1 MPDELIDAQWEG
13 GRVFVTNADTIARP
27 LRLGRDEALTLMVGL
42 RALAA
47 VPGLG
52 ERDAIERAMAKL
64 EGATGASAEA
74 AARVEVAISE
84 GVEADLLADARRAV
98 ETRRRVHLTYF
109 VPSRDESTERDVDP
123 MRVVNLD
130 SRWYLEGWCHRA
142 QDTRLFRMDRI
153 TGLEVLDEDGTP
165 PADATLRDPTPARS
179 PPVPTTS
186 GSPCGSPPGATWVS
200 DYYPVESV
208 ETDAD
213 GSQTVT
219 LRTADTLWLRRLV
232 WRLGG
237 LGTVV
242 DPPDLAAAVRT
253 GAEGPWRPT
262 VRPRGART
270 RAGRVHD
277 VWWWVLIWVLLV
289 VIATAYLATR
299 AWGVWGQLKELNAEV
314 GRASETLATLQSE
327 TDRLGERGPAPE
339 LPCSVTPGCC
349 GGNA

>member
-1 MPDELIDAQWEG
+1 MSTPETATARLTRLLTMVPWLVNRQGIDTEQAAAELGITVEQLDTDLRLLYLCGYGQMPDELIDAQWEN

-64 EGATGASAEA
+64 EEATGASAEA

-84 GVEADLLADARRAV
+84 GVEAGLLSDARRAV
-98 ETRRRVHLTYF
+98 EGHRRVHLRYL

-130 SRWYLEGWCHRA
+130 AKWYLEGWCHRA

-153 TGLEVLDEDGTP
+153 EALEVLDVDGTP
-165 PADATLRDPTPARS
+165 PPQAELRDLDAGTFTPRADDTLVTLRL
-179 PPVPTTS
+179 
-186 GSPCGSPPGATWVS
+186 GQGAAWVA
-200 DYYPVESV
+200 DYYPVETV
-208 ETDAD
+208 ETAPD
-213 GSQTVT
+213 GTSLTVT

-237 LGTVV
+237 HGTVV
-242 DPPDLAAAVRT
+242 APAELAASVTEGATAALAAYGVEPAT
-253 GAEGPWRPT
+253 GA
-262 VRPRGART
+262 
-270 RAGRVHD
+270 
-277 VWWWVLIWVLLV
+277 
-289 VIATAYLATR
+289 
-299 AWGVWGQLKELNAEV
+299 
-314 GRASETLATLQSE
+314 
-327 TDRLGERGPAPE
+327 
-339 LPCSVTPGCC
+339 
-349 GGNA
+349 GG

>member
-1 MPDELIDAQWEG
+1 VSATRRAKPAPETATDRLSRLLTMVPWLVNRQGIDLQQAAEELGITPQQLETDLRLLYLCGYGQMTDELIDAQWEG

-64 EGATGASAEA
+64 EEATGASADA
-74 AARVEVAISE
+74 AARVEVAIDE
-84 GVEADLLADARRAV
+84 GVEAGALADARRAV
-98 ETRRRVHLTYF
+98 AGHRRVHLRYL

-153 TGLEVLDEDGTP
+153 EALEVLDADGTP
-165 PADATLRDPTPARS
+165 PPDAQLRDLDAGTFTPREDDQL
-179 PPVPTTS
+179 VTLHLQ
-186 GSPCGSPPGATWVS
+186 PGAAWVS

-208 ETDAD
+208 ETADD

-242 DPPDLAAAVRT
+242 APPELARAVSEGARAALAAYD
-253 GAEGPWRPT
+253 G
-262 VRPRGART
+262 
-270 RAGRVHD
+270 
-277 VWWWVLIWVLLV
+277 
-289 VIATAYLATR
+289 TAA
-299 AWGVWGQLKELNAEV
+299 
-314 GRASETLATLQSE
+314 
-327 TDRLGERGPAPE
+327 AP
-339 LPCSVTPGCC
+339 PS
-349 GGNA
+349 GG

>member
-1 MPDELIDAQWEG
+1 VSSTSRGKPTPETATDRLSRLLTMVPWLVNRQGIDLQQAADELGITPQQLETDLRLLYLCGYGQMTDELIDARWEG

-64 EGATGASAEA
+64 EEATGASADA
-74 AARVEVAISE
+74 AARVEVAIDE
-84 GVEADLLADARRAV
+84 GVEAGALADARRAV
-98 ETRRRVHLTYF
+98 AGHRRVHLRYL

-153 TGLEVLDEDGTP
+153 EALEVLDVDGTP
-165 PADATLRDPTPARS
+165 PPEAQLRDLDAGTFTPREDDQL
-179 PPVPTTS
+179 VTLHLQ
-186 GSPCGSPPGATWVS
+186 PGAAWVS

-208 ETDAD
+208 ETGDD

-242 DPPDLAAAVRT
+242 APPELAQVVREGAQAA
-253 GAEGPWRPT
+253 
-262 VRPRGART
+262 
-270 RAGRVHD
+270 
-277 VWWWVLIWVLLV
+277 L
-289 VIATAYLATR
+289 TAYDGSPDA
-299 AWGVWGQLKELNAEV
+299 
-314 GRASETLATLQSE
+314 
-327 TDRLGERGPAPE
+327 AP
-339 LPCSVTPGCC
+339 GH
-349 GGNA
+349 G

>member
-1 MPDELIDAQWEG
+1 MSESATDRLSRLLTMVPWLVNRQGIDLDSAAADLGISVDQLETDLRLLYLCGYGQMPDELIDAQWEG

-64 EGATGASAEA
+64 EAATGASAEA
-74 AARVEVAISE
+74 AARVEVAIDE
-84 GVEADLLADARRAV
+84 GVEAGLLADARRAV
-98 ETRRRVHLTYF
+98 EEHRRIHLRYL

-130 SRWYLEGWCHRA
+130 ARWYLEGWCHRA

-153 TGLEVLDEDGTP
+153 EALTILDEDGHP
-165 PADATLRDPTPARS
+165 PADAQLRDLDAGTFTPRADDTLVTLHLS
-179 PPVPTTS
+179 PS
-186 GSPCGSPPGATWVS
+186 ATWVS

-208 ETDAD
+208 VTADDD

-219 LRTADTLWLRRLV
+219 LRTPDTLWLRRLL

-242 DPPDLAAAVRT
+242 SPPEVARSVREGAQAALAAY
-253 GAEGPWRPT
+253 GI
-262 VRPRGART
+262 
-270 RAGRVHD
+270 D
-277 VWWWVLIWVLLV
+277 
-289 VIATAYLATR
+289 
-299 AWGVWGQLKELNAEV
+299 
-314 GRASETLATLQSE
+314 
-327 TDRLGERGPAPE
+327 
-339 LPCSVTPGCC
+339 
-349 GGNA
+349 

>member
-1 MPDELIDAQWEG
+1 VSATNRGKPAPETATDRLSRLLTMVPWLVNRQGIDLQQAAEELGITPQQLETDLRLLYLCGYGQMTDELIDAQWEG

-64 EGATGASAEA
+64 EEATGASAEA
-74 AARVEVAISE
+74 AARVEVAIDE
-84 GVEADLLADARRAV
+84 GVEAGALGDARRAV
-98 ETRRRVHLTYF
+98 ADHRRVHLRYL

-153 TGLEVLDEDGTP
+153 EALEVLDVDGTP
-165 PADATLRDPTPARS
+165 PPAAQLRDLDAGTFTPREDDQL
-179 PPVPTTS
+179 VTLHLE
-186 GSPCGSPPGATWVS
+186 PGAAWVS

-208 ETDAD
+208 ETAD
-213 GSQTVT
+213 EGSQTVA

-242 DPPDLAAAVRT
+242 APPELAQAVREGAQAALAAYEGSA
-253 GAEGPWRPT
+253 GAAP
-262 VRPRGART
+262 
-270 RAGRVHD
+270 AGR
-277 VWWWVLIWVLLV
+277 
-289 VIATAYLATR
+289 
-299 AWGVWGQLKELNAEV
+299 
-314 GRASETLATLQSE
+314 
-327 TDRLGERGPAPE
+327 
-339 LPCSVTPGCC
+339 
-349 GGNA
+349 

>member
-1 MPDELIDAQWEG
+1 MTTAPRSQGGRGRATPETATDRLARLLTMVPWLVARQGVDLDEAASELGITAEQLETDLRLLYLCGYGQMPDELIDAQWEG
-13 GRVFVTNADTIARP
+13 GRVFVTNADAIARP

-64 EGATGASAEA
+64 EQGTGASAEA
-74 AARVEVAISE
+74 AARVEVAIDE

-98 ETRRRVHLTYF
+98 EQHRRVHLRYL

-142 QDTRLFRMDRI
+142 QDTRTFRMDRI
-153 TGLEVLDEDGTP
+153 AALDVLDVDGTP
-165 PADATLRDPTPARS
+165 PADAQLRDLDAGAFTPRAEDPLVTLRLA
-179 PPVPTTS
+179 
-186 GSPCGSPPGATWVS
+186 PGATWVS

-208 ETDAD
+208 ETAPD
-213 GSQTVT
+213 GSQQVS
-219 LRTADTLWLRRLV
+219 LRTADTLWLRRLL

-242 DPPDLAAAVRT
+242 SPPELARAVREGAQAALAAYGT
-253 GAEGPWRPT
+253 
-262 VRPRGART
+262 
-270 RAGRVHD
+270 D
-277 VWWWVLIWVLLV
+277 
-289 VIATAYLATR
+289 
-299 AWGVWGQLKELNAEV
+299 GV
-314 GRASETLATLQSE
+314 ASG
-327 TDRLGERGPAPE
+327 GER
-339 LPCSVTPGCC
+339 
-349 GGNA
+349 

>member
-1 MPDELIDAQWEG
+1 MSAPETATARLGRLLTMVPWLVNRQGIDLERAATELGITVGQLETDLRLLYLCGYGQMPDELIDAHWEG
-13 GRVFVTNADTIARP
+13 GRVFVTNAETIARP

-64 EGATGASAEA
+64 EAATGASAEA
-74 AARVEVAISE
+74 AARVEVAIDE
-84 GVEADLLADARRAV
+84 GVEAPLLADARRAV
-98 ETRRRVHLTYF
+98 QQHRRVHLRYL

-153 TGLEVLDEDGTP
+153 EALDVLDTDGTP
-165 PADATLRDPTPARS
+165 PPDARLRDLDAGTFTPG
-179 PPVPTTS
+179 PDDQLVTLHLET
-186 GSPCGSPPGATWVS
+186 GATWVS

-208 ETDAD
+208 DTAPD

-219 LRTADTLWLRRLV
+219 LRTADTLWLRRLM

-237 LGTVV
+237 QGTVV
-242 DPPDLAAAVRT
+242 APAEVAQAVRDGAREALAAYGEQPDPAH
-253 GAEGPWRPT
+253 G
-262 VRPRGART
+262 
-270 RAGRVHD
+270 GR
-277 VWWWVLIWVLLV
+277 
-289 VIATAYLATR
+289 
-299 AWGVWGQLKELNAEV
+299 
-314 GRASETLATLQSE
+314 
-327 TDRLGERGPAPE
+327 
-339 LPCSVTPGCC
+339 
-349 GGNA
+349 